1 MPKMAHTRILA
12 ALVVSVGLFTLSYT
26 AGAQDAPEPE
36 EAPVDAAPQAAPR
49 NAVDEIVVFARK
61 RDETLQDAP
70 VAITAFRSED
80 LERYDVN
87 SMEDA
92 ASLTPGLVINSGGGA
107 TGATITLRG
116 VGTGNFSAAVDQAVS
131 TNIDGIQISRGLI
144 VRQGLFDMA
153 QIEILKGPQALFF
166 GKNSPGGIIA
176 IRTADPTDELFAQ
189 VGIGYGVRA
198 HDKSLKAI
206 VSGPLSD
213 KIGARAAFQ
222 VRFTEGP
229 FENLAYGTRQ
239 ARLLGGLVTN
249 QFEGSSYKRTPDA
262 TEYTGRLTLTYD
274 ATPDLSFRFK
284 FSATDTRN
292 SGRNSTAQLYSCPSS
307 SFYRLFNQGVIDCEL
322 DERVWVP
329 NTERDVAAIQPL
341 DNPEDGA
348 QYEKTRAYLGSLEAK
363 YTLDSY
369 SITSVTGFYDRDSIN
384 YQDVSFSDFTSNFG
398 SLSVDGY
405 RVWSE
410 ELRFQSEYEGP
421 FNFMVGFYFQ
431 DESTDIDNNGTIG
444 LSALLGL
451 PSVNLPLPP
460 ALTNLINL
468 LPSLPILGPIVLPAQ
483 LGGAAIPLQG
493 AEVGSVTYSGFA
505 QADYDVWGEYVN
517 LSVGL
522 RYTYEDKSYLKT
534 SAGRPATTPIPVYG
548 LTGLGPVQGG
558 LSGSVDFSNLSPEAT
573 VTVKPS
579 DDWTIYGSYK
589 QGYKSGG
596 YNTSLFGD
604 PASLDDVAFD
614 EETVEGYEG
623 GVKARLMGGAL
634 NLNFN
639 AYWYTYSDLQT
650 SFLEGIT
657 LRVINADDA
666 TVRGV
671 EFDFSYTPDFFDGL
685 VLRGAFNRNR
695 GRYEDFITACYQGQT
710 QAQGCD
716 LPLPLPINPPV
727 PIPGTQPAVQNLAGQ
742 QMFQAPDWSANAGV
756 SYVQPVLKGR
766 YLIGLNFDAA
776 YTGSFQ
782 SHDKANPLARQD
794 AAWRF
799 NASLSF
805 MSEDERFLLSV
816 IGTNLTNELRAT
828 FTMESPLPSLVPGT
842 PADLVAFTSP
852 PRAILLRATV
862 TY

>member
-1 MPKMAHTRILA
+1 MGRVLRLA
-12 ALVVSVGLFTLSYT
+12 ALVACLSVASGTTQLWAQEGEDAVQPAPT
-26 AGAQDAPEPE
+26 AGAKP
-36 EAPVDAAPQAAPR
+36 
-49 NAVDEIVVFARK
+49 AVDEIIVFARK

-80 LERYDVN
+80 LERYDV
-87 SMEDA
+87 SSIEDA

-131 TNIDGIQISRGLI
+131 TNIDGVQISRGLI

-189 VGIGYGVRA
+189 IGIGYGVRA
-198 HDKSLKAI
+198 RDKNLKAI
-206 VSGPLSD
+206 LSGPVSD

-229 FENLAYGTRQ
+229 FENLAHAKRQ
-239 ARLLGGLVTN
+239 TSLAGGLVTN
-249 QFEGSSYKRTPDA
+249 QFEGSNYERTPDA
-262 TEYTGRLTLTYD
+262 TEYTGRFTLTYD
-274 ATPDLSFRFK
+274 ATSDLSFRLK

-292 SGRNSTAQLYSCPSS
+292 SGRNSTAQLYSCPSG

-329 NTERDVAAIQPL
+329 NTEREVAAIQPM
-341 DNPEDGA
+341 DNPQDGR
-348 QYEKTRAYLGSLEAK
+348 QYEKTRAYLASLEAR
-363 YTLDSY
+363 YALEDF
-369 SITSVTGFYDRDSIN
+369 SIHSVTGFYDRDSIN
-384 YQDVSFSDFTSNFG
+384 YQDVSYNDFTSNFG
-398 SLSVDGY
+398 SLSVDAY
-405 RVWSE
+405 RAISQ
-410 ELRFQSEYEGP
+410 ELRFQSEFEGR
-421 FNFMVGFYFQ
+421 FNFMVGVYFQ
-431 DESTDIDNNGTIG
+431 DEFTDIDNNGTIG

-451 PSVNLPLPP
+451 PGFNLPLPD
-460 ALTNLINL
+460 ALTDLIGL
-468 LPSLPILGPIVLPAQ
+468 LPSLPLLGPIMLPAQ

-493 AEVGSVTYSGFA
+493 AEVDSVTYSGFA
-505 QADYDVWGEYVN
+505 QADFDVWRDMVN

-522 RYTYEDKSYLKT
+522 RYTYEEKGYLKT
-534 SAGRPATTPIPVYG
+534 AEDRPATTPIPVFG
-548 LTGLGPVQGG
+548 LTGLGPVEGG
-558 LSGSVDFSNLSPEAT
+558 LSGERDFTNLSPEAT
-573 VTVKPS
+573 VTVQPNE
-579 DDWTIYGSYK
+579 DWTIYGSYK

-604 PASLDDVAFD
+604 PDSLNDVAFD
-614 EETVEGYEG
+614 EETVAGYEG
-623 GVKARLMGGAL
+623 GVKARLLNGAL

-657 LRVINADDA
+657 LRVINAEDA

-671 EFDFSYTPDFFDGL
+671 EFDVSYAPALVEGL

-695 GRYEDFITACYQGQT
+695 GRYEDFVTACYQGQT
-710 QAQGCD
+710 EAQGCD

-727 PIPGTQPAVQNLAGQ
+727 PVPGTNPAVQNLAGQ

-756 SYVQPVLKGR
+756 SYIMPVLKGR
-766 YLIGLNFDAA
+766 YLVGLNADAI

-782 SHDKANPLARQD
+782 SHDKANPIARQ
-794 AAWRF
+794 ASAWRF
-799 NASLSF
+799 NAALSLASA
-805 MSEDERFLLSV
+805 DDRFLLSV

-828 FTMESPLPSLVPGT
+828 FTMESPLPGLVPGT
-842 PADLVAFTSP
+842 PADLIAFTSA